1 MNNAYIANS
10 FRFLFLLLVQ
20 ILILNELELHGFI
33 RPFIYPLFIF
43 LLPIRMPHALT
54 LLIAFGY
61 GLLLDVYDN
70 TLGFHTAATVFIAY
84 IRPYLFGLVR
94 PRDGYDN
101 IPSPVLPIIGF
112 SWTILALTIFTVL
125 HHLLLFFIEA
135 GGIMTFGQTF
145 VKVLINTLFSV
156 SLMLLYQIVT
166 KPSQ

>member
-43 LLPIRMPHALT
+43 LLPIRLPHALT

-61 GLLLDVYDN
+61 GFLLDIYDN
-70 TLGFHTAATVFIAY
+70 TLGFHAAACVFIAY
-84 IRPYLFGLVR
+84 IKPYLFGLIR

-101 IPSPVLPIIGF
+101 IESPVLPVIGF
-112 SWTILALTIFTVL
+112 GWTVLALAIFTL
-125 HHLLLFFIEA
+125 SHHLLLFFIEA

-145 VKVLINTLFSV
+145 VKVLINTVFSV
-156 SLMLLYQIVT
+156 SLMFLYQIVT